1 MATSISGS
9 GSSST
14 LYWNRISGLASGM
27 DTESIVKKL
36 MDAERIPLDKMM
48 QKKQL
53 LEWQRDAYRE
63 MNSLLLDLRN
73 AAFDMKLQGT
83 YLTKK
88 VTSSDPSVVTATA
101 GTNAQLG
108 IHKIYVDSVA
118 KGVSLV
124 SSQKLPS
131 SSSSSGDTLNLA
143 TQFGLTNTP
152 TVTFTLNNKETFTFD
167 TAKETIYDVV
177 KRINEANLGV
187 TASFDSTYGLFF
199 LNTTST
205 GKSANIEITDGA
217 ENFVRDMLKITP
229 GNYHGDDA
237 SIRYVVDNQV
247 NGVTITNSSNAFSI
261 NGLNLTLNGTT
272 SSPVQLTVSNDTD
285 AVFDK
290 IVQFIGK
297 YNDTIDK
304 INAKLSEPKYRDYLP
319 LTDAQREAMTDQQ
332 VEKWEAKA
340 RSGILQRDDLLQG
353 TLYQLRAGFSNS
365 VAGLDPSMDSMF
377 DLGFTTGSYETNG
390 KIIIDETKLRSA
402 LEQNPE
408 KVMAL
413 FTQVDTDP
421 NDNVDER
428 GLAVR
433 LYDSLN
439 SAIKKLTDKA
449 GSPAMTTDTESVIGK
464 ALDQLADDMSN
475 FEDHLKQVEDR
486 YWRQFTAMEQ
496 AIQRANMQSGW
507 LMQQFGGGQ

>member
-1 MATSISGS
+1 MATNNISS
-9 GSSST
+9 STSST

-88 VTSSDPSVVTATA
+88 VTSSNPGAVTATA
-101 GTNAQLG
+101 AGSAMIGSVNVEVIKLAAGDSWISSAAISKNKIDINGDGKLTIDEQFNLNSTDLVSFTINGTPKNLGQASSLTISDIVNAINNDTTLG
-108 IHKIYVDSVA
+108 INASYDS
-118 KGVSLV
+118 
-124 SSQKLPS
+124 
-131 SSSSSGDTLNLA
+131 
-143 TQFGLTNTP
+143 
-152 TVTFTLNNKETFTFD
+152 
-167 TAKETIYDVV
+167 
-177 KRINEANLGV
+177 IN
-187 TASFDSTYGLFF
+187 DRFF
-199 LNTTST
+199 LNSKKT
-205 GKSANIEITDGA
+205 GKDATITLSSSPDFLTDNLQLTRAIQASDAEI
-217 ENFVRDMLKITP
+217 K
-229 GNYHGDDA
+229 Y
-237 SIRYVVDNQV
+237 
-247 NGVTITNSSNAFSI
+247 NGVSFTQSTNQFSI
-261 NGLNLTLNGTT
+261 NGLNLTLNSTT
-272 SSPVQLTVSNDTD
+272 TSPVQLTVSNDTD
-285 AVFDK
+285 AVFNK

-304 INAKLSEPKYRDYLP
+304 INAKLSEPKYRDYPP

-340 RSGILQRDDLLQG
+340 KSGILQRDDLLQG
-353 TLYQLRAGFSNS
+353 TLYQLRAGFANT

-402 LEQNPE
+402 LEQNPD

-413 FTQVDTDP
+413 FTQVDKNP
-421 NDNVDER
+421 NDNLDER

-475 FEDHLKQVEDR
+475 FEARLKQIEDR

>member
-1 MATSISGS
+1 MATSISS
-9 GSSST
+9 TGSSST

-88 VTSSDPSVVTATA
+88 VTSSDTSVVTATA

-108 IHKIYVDSVA
+108 IHMVEVKEVA
-118 KGVSLV
+118 KGVSLA
-124 SSQKLPS
+124 SSAKI
-131 SSSSSGDTLNLA
+131 SSGATTNLA
-143 TQFGLTNTP
+143 TQFGISG
-152 TVTFTLNNKETFTFD
+152 TVTFTLNGKNFSFD
-167 TAKETIYDVV
+167 TASKSINDVV
-177 KRINEANLGV
+177 SEINAANLGV
-187 TASFDSTYGLFF
+187 TASYDSNLDRFF
-199 LNTTST
+199 LNTTTT
-205 GKSANIEITDGA
+205 GAAAKIEITNDTQ
-217 ENFVRDMLKITP
+217 NFVANNLKITP
-229 GNYHGDDA
+229 GIYNGTDA
-237 SIRYVVDNQV
+237 SIVY
-247 NGVTITNSSNAFSI
+247 NGVTITNATNTLSV
-261 NGLNLTLNGTT
+261 NGLNLTLNSAKPGTT
-272 SSPVQLTVSNDTD
+272 ISLNVSNDTD
-285 AVFDK
+285 AVFNK

-304 INAKLSEPKYRDYLP
+304 INAKLSETKYRDYPP
-319 LTDAQREAMTDQQ
+319 LTDAQRAAMTDQQ

-340 RSGILQRDDLLQG
+340 KSGILQRDDLLQG
-353 TLYQLRAGFSNS
+353 TLYQLRTGFSNS

-402 LEQNPE
+402 LDQNPD

-413 FTQVDTDP
+413 FTQVDKNP

-449 GSPAMTTDTESVIGK
+449 GSSAMATDTESVIGK
-464 ALDQLADDMSN
+464 ALDQLADDISN
-475 FEDHLKQVEDR
+475 FEDRLKQVEDR

>member
-1 MATSISGS
+1 
-9 GSSST
+9 
-14 LYWNRISGLASGM
+14 
-27 DTESIVKKL
+27 
-36 MDAERIPLDKMM
+36 
-48 QKKQL
+48 
-53 LEWQRDAYRE
+53 
-63 MNSLLLDLRN
+63 
-73 AAFDMKLQGT
+73 
-83 YLTKK
+83 
-88 VTSSDPSVVTATA
+88 
-101 GTNAQLG
+101 
-108 IHKIYVDSVA
+108 
-118 KGVSLV
+118 
-124 SSQKLPS
+124 
-131 SSSSSGDTLNLA
+131 
-143 TQFGLTNTP
+143 
-152 TVTFTLNNKETFTFD
+152 
-167 TAKETIYDVV
+167 
-177 KRINEANLGV
+177 
-187 TASFDSTYGLFF
+187 FF
-199 LNTTST
+199 LNTTTT
-205 GKSANIEITDGA
+205 GAQAQIDLVDTTGELFHTTLHISYNVDSNGDGVPDKILYQGQNADITV
-217 ENFVRDMLKITP
+217 N
-229 GNYHGDDA
+229 DA
-237 SIRYVVDNQV
+237 SFSMESNQF
-247 NGVTITNSSNAFSI
+247 TI
-261 NGLNLTLNGTT
+261 NGINYELRGTGT
-272 SSPVQLTVSNDTD
+272 STLTVSNDTD

-353 TLYQLRAGFSNS
+353 TLYQLRAGFSNT

-449 GSPAMTTDTESVIGK
+449 GSPAMMTDTESVIGK